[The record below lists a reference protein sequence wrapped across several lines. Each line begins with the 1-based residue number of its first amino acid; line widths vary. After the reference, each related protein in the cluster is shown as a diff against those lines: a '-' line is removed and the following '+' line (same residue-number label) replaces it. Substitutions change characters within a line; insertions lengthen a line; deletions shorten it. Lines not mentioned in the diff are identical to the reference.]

1 MNCVGDTGNAFALL
15 NDCWRHKRT
24 GGGEQHILKLAAFDS
39 VQYMAAK
46 HRGAAAAAG
55 ASGVDVLLLPVVQH
69 KPAVAVNLA
78 DVNAVLL
85 EQVYKDFA
93 AHQSKVAGKDK
104 VEVGGRSTSIF
115 KVGFNGV
122 VGGRGAVVKETP

>member
-1 MNCVGDTGNAFALL
+1 MSDSGNTLALL

-46 HRGAAAAAG
+46 HRGAASAAG
-55 ASGVDVLLLPVVQH
+55 AACVNVLLLPVVQH

-104 VEVGGRSTSIF
+104 VEVGGGGACVF

-122 VGGRGAVVKETP
+122 VGGRG

>member
-1 MNCVGDTGNAFALL
+1 MSDSGNTFALL

-93 AHQSKVAGKDK
+93 ADKPKVTCQNK
-104 VEVGGRSTSIF
+104 VEVGGRSTCVF
-115 KVGFNGV
+115 KVGFYGV
-122 VGGRGAVVKETP
+122 VGGRC

>member
-1 MNCVGDTGNAFALL
+1 MSDSGNTFALL
-15 NDCWRHKRT
+15 NDCRRHKRT

-46 HRGAAAAAG
+46 HRGAATAAG
-55 ASGVDVLLLPVVQH
+55 AACVNVLLLPVVQH

-104 VEVGGRSTSIF
+104 VEVGRGGTCVF
-115 KVGFNGV
+115 KVGFYGV
-122 VGGRGAVVKETP
+122 VCGRG